1 MKTKFILLL
10 LFLGSCSEKVD
21 RKEVKKVDESF
32 VKKPIMNLDI
42 EFQKYTLDAEKGDK
56 IVALSGSFIEFPP
69 NAFIDRNGELIKG
82 MVDVSFREF
91 HNSLDLFIS
100 GIPMQYDTLGSNYT
114 FESSAMCEIYASQ
127 NNIELFVNP
136 NAAPEVHLITNNTDP
151 SHNLYFLDTIQ
162 KTWIPIGKS
171 KIEKENIKISES
183 KTNNK
188 AINEDEVA
196 EIVEPIKANPE
207 RPIIS
212 VTIPYV
218 DFVPELQIFKNT
230 KFEVDLSESNYDPKD
245 GDIEWDKV
253 KLEETNIKGLYN
265 LIFSSRKRKI
275 SYRVKPVYEGEDY
288 DDAYKIYKDK
298 ISKIEAKKQLQARAV
313 AIISNRAKT
322 FRMFNALKFGIYN
335 CDKIIQ
341 DDLMEVIANFV
352 DQKNNQLDFYGVNL
366 MDIDRN
372 AIFWSDPKNIK
383 INQSQKQAIIVVK
396 EDTIYYVTPTDFGNT
411 QMDDVTK
418 SITFKMRQYI
428 GETESPDKLKELLEI

>member
-1 MKTKFILLL
+1 MLLL
-10 LFLGSCSEKVD
+10 LASCSQKNELKIKD
-21 RKEVKKVDESF
+21 EVVEPII
-32 VKKPIMNLDI
+32 KKPFKNLDV
-42 EFQKYTLDAEKGDK
+42 EFQKYSINAEKGDK
-56 IVALSGSFIEFPP
+56 VTAISGSYIEFPP
-69 NAFIDRNGELIKG
+69 NAFVDKNGELIKG
-82 MVDVSFREF
+82 MVEISFREF

-100 GIPMQYDTLGSNYT
+100 GIPMQYDTLGSIYT

-171 KIEKENIKISES
+171 KIEKENNKISES

-196 EIVEPIKANPE
+196 EIMEPIKANPE

-253 KLEETNIKGLYN
+253 KLEETNIKGLYI
-265 LIFSSRKRKI
+265 LIFSSGKRKI
-275 SYRVKPVYEGEDY
+275 SYKVKPVYEGEDY
-288 DDAYKIYKDK
+288 DDAYKVYKDK
-298 ISKIEAKKQLQARAV
+298 MVDIEAKKLQRSMMAPRFNS
-313 AIISNRAKT
+313 ISTKT
-322 FRMFNALKFGIYN
+322 YRMFNILKFGIYN

-341 DDLMEVIANFV
+341 DDFTEILANFV
-352 DQKNNQLDFYGVNL
+352 DQKNSQLEFYGVNFI
-366 MDIDRN
+366 DIDRN
-372 AIFWSDPKNIK
+372 AIFWFDLKSIK
-383 INQSQKQAIIVVK
+383 INTTQKQAIIVMK
-396 EDTIYYVTPTDFGNT
+396 EDTMYYFTPTDFRNR
-411 QMDDVTK
+411 QIDNLTK
-418 SITFKMRQYI
+418 SVTFKMRQHI
-428 GETESPDKLKELLEI
+428 GEIESPDKLKKLLEI

>member
-1 MKTKFILLL
+1 MLLL
-10 LFLGSCSEKVD
+10 LASCSQKNELKIKD
-21 RKEVKKVDESF
+21 EVVEPII
-32 VKKPIMNLDI
+32 KKPFKNLDV
-42 EFQKYTLDAEKGDK
+42 EFQKYSINAEKGDK
-56 IVALSGSFIEFPP
+56 VTAISGSYIEFPP
-69 NAFIDRNGELIKG
+69 NAFVDKNGELIKG
-82 MVDVSFREF
+82 MVEISFREF

-100 GIPMQYDTLGSNYT
+100 GIPMQYDTLGSIYT

-171 KIEKENIKISES
+171 KIEKENNKISES

-196 EIVEPIKANPE
+196 EIMEPIKANPE

-265 LIFSSRKRKI
+265 LIFSSGKRKI
-275 SYRVKPVYEGEDY
+275 SYKVKPVYEGEDY
-288 DDAYKIYKDK
+288 DEAYKVYKDK
-298 ISKIEAKKQLQARAV
+298 MVEIDAKELQRSMMAPRFNSIST
-313 AIISNRAKT
+313 KT
-322 FRMFNALKFGIYN
+322 YRMFNILKFGIYN

-341 DDLMEVIANFV
+341 DDFTEILANFV
-352 DQKNNQLDFYGVNL
+352 DQKNSQLEFYGVNFI
-366 MDIDRN
+366 DIDRN
-372 AIFWSDPKNIK
+372 AIFWFDLKSIK
-383 INQSQKQAIIVVK
+383 INTTQKQAIIVMK
-396 EDTIYYVTPTDFGNT
+396 EDTMYYFTPTDFRNR
-411 QMDDVTK
+411 QIDNLTK
-418 SITFKMRQYI
+418 SVTFKMRHHI
-428 GETESPDKLKELLEI
+428 GEIESSDKLKDLLEI

>member
-1 MKTKFILLL
+1 MLLL
-10 LFLGSCSEKVD
+10 LASCSQKNELKIKD
-21 RKEVKKVDESF
+21 EVVEPII
-32 VKKPIMNLDI
+32 KKPFKNLDV
-42 EFQKYTLDAEKGDK
+42 EFQKYSINAEKGDK
-56 IVALSGSFIEFPP
+56 VTAISGSYIEFPP
-69 NAFIDRNGELIKG
+69 NAFVDKNGELIKG
-82 MVDVSFREF
+82 MVEISFREF

-100 GIPMQYDTLGSNYT
+100 GIPMQYDTLGSIYT

-162 KTWIPIGKS
+162 KAWIPIGKS
-171 KIEKENIKISES
+171 KIEKENNKISES

-196 EIVEPIKANPE
+196 EIMEPIKANPE

-253 KLEETNIKGLYN
+253 KLEETNIKGLYI
-265 LIFSSRKRKI
+265 LIFSSGKRKI
-275 SYRVKPVYEGEDY
+275 SYKVKPVYEGEDY
-288 DDAYKIYKDK
+288 DDAYKVYKDK
-298 ISKIEAKKQLQARAV
+298 MVDIEAKKLQRSMMAPRFNS
-313 AIISNRAKT
+313 ISTKT
-322 FRMFNALKFGIYN
+322 YRMFNILKFGIYN

-341 DDLMEVIANFV
+341 DDFTEILANFV
-352 DQKNNQLDFYGVNL
+352 DQKNSQLEFYGVNFI
-366 MDIDRN
+366 DIDRN
-372 AIFWSDPKNIK
+372 AIFWFDLKSIK
-383 INQSQKQAIIVVK
+383 INTTQKQAIIVMK
-396 EDTIYYVTPTDFGNT
+396 EDTMYYFTPTDFRNR
-411 QMDDVTK
+411 QIDNLTK
-418 SITFKMRQYI
+418 SVTFKMRQHI
-428 GETESPDKLKELLEI
+428 GEIESPDKLKKLLEI